1 MSVHLSVGTVTS
13 LKPCVNFNSYSEVD
27 IFEYILFHF
36 LDKTLTE
43 AVVQIC
49 QQKYGQAALHF
60 DIIFHC
66 EE

>member
-36 LDKTLTE
+36 LDKILTE

-49 QQKYGQAALHF
+49 Q
-60 DIIFHC
+60 
-66 EE
+66 